1 MHIQLSRLSL
11 RQNSESL
18 DVIDINN
25 TLIPWVG
32 KTGKMLSIFLNH
44 RLQDLGLPLTTKQ
57 WILLHILH
65 RSDGKPQNELALI
78 TERDK
83 ASLVRLINNMEK
95 NMLVIR
101 VQDQHDKRINRIYL
115 SEPGKKVYAT
125 ALPEVYRAYQEIQD
139 GITQKEIEQT
149 ILILQR
155 LLQNICK
162 SQLVD

>member
-1 MHIQLSRLSL
+1 L
-11 RQNSESL
+11 RQNDEPLAVL
-18 DVIDINN
+18 DTNQ
-25 TLIPWVG
+25 TLIPWIG

-44 RLQDLGLPLTTKQ
+44 RLQDLGLHLTTKQ

-65 RSDGKPQNELALI
+65 ENDGRPQNELAII

-101 VQDQHDKRINRIYL
+101 VQDQNDKRVNRIYL
-115 SEPGKKVYAT
+115 SKKGRKVYAT
-125 ALPEVYRAYQEIQD
+125 AVPEIHRAYREIED
-139 GITQKEIEQT
+139 GITQQEIEQT
-149 ILILQR
+149 ILILQK

-162 SQLVD
+162 TQLVG